1 MKEGKKVIAIA
12 GNPNCGKTAL
22 FNNLTG
28 GNQHIGNWPGVTVDK
43 IEGEININGE
53 TVSVVDL
60 PGIYSFSA
68 SSDDERAARDYI
80 LSGEPDLIVNVIDS
94 TNIERNLYLTSQ
106 LIEMNVPIMVVL
118 NMIDLAERNHISIDT
133 NFIENTLSSPVIA
146 VSAMN
151 RRDVESLKKLL
162 SETLSKPLST
172 PNLTIDYPNEIE
184 DIIKSWD
191 SKLHNFAEKIG
202 ANSRWLSVKLL
213 EGDEWL
219 IDRVSEAGILKSGEI
234 AEAIL
239 TITNILKDTPD
250 ILIAEYRYGLIT
262 GLAKKAVHKR
272 IDRISVS
279 DKIDS
284 FVMNKFLGI
293 PVFFF
298 VMYMVF
304 WVSVT
309 FGSVFI
315 DFFDILFG
323 AVFVDGFSIA
333 LENMGAPLWLRT
345 ILAGGVGA
353 GIQTVSTFIPVI
365 FFMFLMLSLLE
376 DSGYMSRAAFV
387 MDRFMKILGLP
398 GKAFVPMIVGF
409 GCTVPAILG
418 TKTLE
423 SRKDRFLTIFMC
435 PLMSCGARLPVYAL
449 FGAALFGES
458 SGKIVFSIYLV
469 GVLMAVFTGLLFK
482 KTVFH
487 GHYSQFVM
495 ELPAYHAPRFKHIMI
510 HTWIRLKMFIIRA
523 GKVIVFLV
531 ILLSLMNSISSD
543 FKFGNT
549 REQDSLLAS
558 VGKAITPVFS
568 PMGIEK
574 ENWPAVAGLF
584 TGLFAK
590 ESVVGTLTSLY
601 SQIYMTENPEMDED
615 DFSFVSE
622 VKNAFLSIPQQF
634 LAIFVT
640 EKSSSEPADSSA
652 VGAARSGESESS
664 IFSLL
669 RKHFNKHSAYAFML
683 FVLIYFPCVAALAAA
698 IKELKIFYGSLLPIY
713 LTLLAWITATL
724 YYQIAYAHQ
733 LIWIVIPSALL
744 LSLYGVLKIIG
755 KRENRNHVRIQQ

>member
-28 GNQHIGNWPGVTVDK
+28 GNQQIGNWPGVTVDK
-43 IEGEININGE
+43 IEGDLLVNKEVIR
-53 TVSVVDL
+53 VVDL

-106 LIEMNVPIMVVL
+106 LIEMKVPVMIVL
-118 NMIDLAERNHISIDT
+118 NMIDLAERNHMAIDT
-133 NFIENTLSSPVIA
+133 DFIEKTLSSPVIA
-146 VSAMN
+146 MSAMSK
-151 RRDVESLKKLL
+151 RDNERLKSLIG
-162 SETLSKPLST
+162 ETLSKPLSE
-172 PNLTIDYPNEIE
+172 PKITIDYPNEIE

-191 SKLHNFAEKIG
+191 SKLSGFAESIG

-219 IDRVSEAGILKSGEI
+219 IDRVSDTGIIKSGEI
-234 AEAIL
+234 ADAIL
-239 TITNILKDTPD
+239 SIKNILKDTPD
-250 ILIAEYRYGLIT
+250 ILIAEYRFGLIT
-262 GLAKKAVHKR
+262 GLTKKAVHKK
-272 IDRISVS
+272 IDRISIS

-284 FVMNKFLGI
+284 YVMNKFLGI
-293 PVFFF
+293 PIFFI
-298 VMYMVF
+298 VMYLVF
-304 WVSVT
+304 WVAVT

-323 AVFVDGFSIA
+323 AVFVEGFSII
-333 LENMGAPLWLRT
+333 LENIGSPEWLKA
-345 ILAGGVGA
+345 ILSGGVGA

-387 MDRFMKILGLP
+387 MDGFMKVLGLP

-418 TKTLE
+418 TKILE

-449 FGAALFGES
+449 FGAAFFGES

-487 GHYSQFVM
+487 GEYSQFVM

-531 ILLSLMNSISSD
+531 IILSLMNSISTD

-549 REQDSLLAS
+549 SEKDSLLAK
-558 VGKAITPVFS
+558 VGKTITPVFT

-601 SQIYMTENPEMDED
+601 SQIYVIENMSQNDSS
-615 DFSFVSE
+615 DFDLSRE
-622 VKNAFLSIPQQF
+622 VKSAFMSIPQQF
-634 LAIFVT
+634 AAIFIPKDV
-640 EKSSSEPADSSA
+640 SSA
-652 VGAARSGESESS
+652 TQEADNFERS

-669 RKHFNKHSAYAFML
+669 RQHFNKHSAYAFML

-698 IKELKIFYGSLLPIY
+698 IRELKLFYGILLPVY
-713 LTLLAWITATL
+713 LTVLAWITATL
-724 YYQIAYAHQ
+724 YYQIAYAREF
-733 LIWIVIPSALL
+733 IWILIPVLML
-744 LSLYGVLKIIG
+744 ISLYGALKIVG
-755 KRENRNHVRIQQ
+755 RQENKSRKSQ

>member
-43 IEGEININGE
+43 IEGEININRE
-53 TVSVVDL
+53 SVRVVDL

-80 LSGEPDLIVNVIDS
+80 LSGEPDLIINVIDS

-106 LIEMNVPIMVVL
+106 LIEMKVPIMVVL
-118 NMIDLAERNHISIDT
+118 NMIDLAERNHITIDT

-146 VSAMN
+146 ISAMN
-151 RRDVESLKKLL
+151 KRDVDTLKNLIEK
-162 SETLSKPLST
+162 TLSRPLST
-172 PNLTIDYPNEIE
+172 PDVSIDYPNEIE
-184 DIIKSWD
+184 DVIKGWD
-191 SKLHNFAEKIG
+191 SKLSDFAESIG

-234 AEAIL
+234 SEAIL
-239 TITNILKDTPD
+239 YISKILKDTPD

-262 GLAKKAVHKR
+262 GLVKKAVHKR
-272 IDRISVS
+272 IDRISIS

-298 VMYMVF
+298 VMFLVF

-315 DFFDILFG
+315 DFFDIFFG
-323 AVFVDGFSIA
+323 AVFVDGFSIV
-333 LENMGAPLWLRT
+333 LDNIGAPLWLNT

-449 FGAALFGES
+449 FGTALFGEA
-458 SGKIVFSIYLV
+458 SGKIVFSIYLA
-469 GVLMAVFTGLLFK
+469 GILMAVFTGLLFK
-482 KTVFH
+482 KTIFH
-487 GHYSQFVM
+487 GQYSQFVM

-549 REQDSLLAS
+549 SEKDSLLAK
-558 VGKAITPVFS
+558 VGKSITPVFS

-601 SQIYMTENPEMDED
+601 SQIYMKENPHLDED
-615 DFSFVSE
+615 VFSFPAE
-622 VKNAFLSIPQQF
+622 LKKAFLSIPNQF
-634 LAIFVT
+634 ISVFVSEDEKETLADDDF
-640 EKSSSEPADSSA
+640 E
-652 VGAARSGESESS
+652 RS

-713 LTLLAWITATL
+713 LTVLAWITATL
-724 YYQIAYAHQ
+724 YYQIAYAHEI
-733 LIWIVIPSALL
+733 IWIVVPSVMLIVLFGALK
-744 LSLYGVLKIIG
+744 VIG
-755 KRENRNHVRIQQ
+755 HREKNFN

>member
-1 MKEGKKVIAIA
+1 VKKGKKVIAIA

-43 IEGEININGE
+43 IEGELIVNNEKIL
-53 TVSVVDL
+53 VVDL

-68 SSDDERAARDYI
+68 NSDDERAARDYI

-106 LIEMNVPIMVVL
+106 LIEMKVPVMVVL
-118 NMIDLAERNHISIDT
+118 NMIDLAERNHMSIDT
-133 NFIENTLSSPVIA
+133 DFIEKTLSSPVIA
-146 VSAMN
+146 MSAMSK
-151 RRDVESLKKLL
+151 RDNERLKSLIG
-162 SETLSKPLST
+162 ETLSKPLSE
-172 PNLTIDYPNEIE
+172 PDITIDYPNEIE
-184 DIIKSWD
+184 DIIKLWD
-191 SKLHNFAEKIG
+191 SRLFEYAKTLG

-219 IDRVSEAGILKSGEI
+219 IDRVSDAGILKSGEI
-234 AEAIL
+234 TDAIL
-239 TITNILKDTPD
+239 SIKNILKDTPD

-262 GLAKKAVHKR
+262 GLTKKAVHKK
-272 IDRISVS
+272 IDRISIS

-293 PVFFF
+293 PIFFF
-298 VMYMVF
+298 VMYLVF
-304 WVSVT
+304 WVAVT

-323 AVFVDGFSIA
+323 AVFVDGFSIV
-333 LENMGAPLWLRT
+333 LENFGSPEWLKV

-387 MDRFMKILGLP
+387 MDGFMKVLGLP

-418 TKTLE
+418 TKILE

-449 FGAALFGES
+449 FGAAFFGES
-458 SGKIVFSIYLV
+458 SGKVVFSIYLV
-469 GVLMAVFTGLLFK
+469 GILMAVFTGLIFK

-487 GHYSQFVM
+487 GEYSQFVM

-523 GKVIVFLV
+523 GKVIVLLV
-531 ILLSLMNSISSD
+531 IILSLMNSISTD

-549 REQDSLLAS
+549 SEKDSLLAK
-558 VGKAITPVFS
+558 VGKTITPIFT

-574 ENWPAVAGLF
+574 ENWPAVAALF

-601 SQIYMTENPEMDED
+601 SQIYMTENINQNEEIDF
-615 DFSFVSE
+615 DFSGE
-622 VKNAFLSIPQQF
+622 VKSAFMSIPQQF
-634 LAIFVT
+634 SAIFI
-640 EKSSSEPADSSA
+640 PDDLSSA
-652 VGAARSGESESS
+652 TQDADNFERS
-664 IFSLL
+664 IFTLL
-669 RKHFNKHSAYAFML
+669 RQHFNIHSAYAFLL

-698 IKELKIFYGSLLPIY
+698 IRELKLFYGLLLPVY
-713 LTLLAWITATL
+713 LTVLAWITATL
-724 YYQIAYAHQ
+724 YYQISSAREF
-733 LIWIVIPSALL
+733 IWILIPVLMLIA
-744 LSLYGVLKIIG
+744 LYGALKIVG
-755 KRENRNHVRIQQ
+755 RREKKTVKSQ

>member
-1 MKEGKKVIAIA
+1 MKEGKKVVAIA

-28 GNQHIGNWPGVTVDK
+28 GNQSIGNWPGVTVDK
-43 IEGEININGE
+43 IEGIITLNNEE
-53 TVSVVDL
+53 VRVVDL

-68 SSDDERAARDYI
+68 SSEDERAARDYI
-80 LSGEPDLIVNVIDS
+80 LSGEPDLIINVIDS

-106 LIEMNVPIMVVL
+106 LIEMKVPVMVVL
-118 NMIDLAERNHISIDT
+118 NMIDLAERNHITIDT
-133 NFIENTLSSPVIA
+133 EFIHESLSSPVIA
-146 VSAMN
+146 ISAMN
-151 RRDVESLKKLL
+151 KRDVDNLKKLI
-162 SETLSKPLST
+162 EKTLKTPLSA
-172 PNLTIDYPNEIE
+172 PQITIDYPNEIE
-184 DIIKSWD
+184 DIIKLWD
-191 SKLHNFAEKIG
+191 KQLADYAGRIG
-202 ANSRWLSVKLL
+202 ANSRWLAIKLL

-219 IDRVSEAGILKSGEI
+219 IDRVSEEGVLTSGEI

-239 TITNILKDTPD
+239 SITNILKDTPD

-262 GLAKKAVHKR
+262 GLAKKAVHKK
-272 IDRISVS
+272 IDRISIS

-293 PVFFF
+293 PIFLF
-298 VMYMVF
+298 VMFMVF

-315 DFFDILFG
+315 DFFDIFFG
-323 AVFVDGFSIA
+323 AVFVDGFSIV
-333 LENMGAPLWLRT
+333 LENMGSPLWLKT

-387 MDRFMKILGLP
+387 MDRFMKFLGLP

-409 GCTVPAILG
+409 GCTVPAILA

-449 FGAALFGES
+449 FGTALFGEA

-482 KTVFH
+482 KTIFH
-487 GHYSQFVM
+487 GEYSQFVM

-531 ILLSLMNSISSD
+531 ILLSLMNSMSTD

-549 REQDSLLAS
+549 SEKDSLLAK
-558 VGKAITPVFS
+558 VGITITPVFT

-590 ESVVGTLTSLY
+590 ESVVGTITSLY
-601 SQIYMTENPEMDED
+601 SQIYMAENHLEENED
-615 DFSFVSE
+615 FNFPGE
-622 VKNAFLSIPQQF
+622 IKNAFMSVPKQFISVFLPDNSLSDAEDDDDF
-634 LAIFVT
+634 
-640 EKSSSEPADSSA
+640 E
-652 VGAARSGESESS
+652 RS

-698 IKELKIFYGSLLPIY
+698 IKELKWFYGMLLPVY
-713 LTLLAWITATL
+713 LTVLAWITATL
-724 YYQIAYAHQ
+724 YYQIAYAREI
-733 LIWIVIPSALL
+733 IWIVIPASMLILL
-744 LSLYGVLKIIG
+744 FGTLKLIG
-755 KRENRNHVRIQQ
+755 RREKKKPL